1 MRGVAAMTE
10 YSVTYGF
17 VGLDTPDANRA
28 TKIID
33 EVVRAAVHEGCIVE
47 SFLAYVELLPE
58 YQDVPRDHVVD
69 GIEGYISRM
78 EMEKQRRW
86 GLLKWRKQ
94 DVARVQDPQHKQAS
108 YEPARVVKDRSC
120 LVVVGTHQ
128 FCATVARAH
137 TKDIPEMR
145 EFNEDLQYRL
155 HFLEERRH
163 EDELGE
169 SYDGF
174 LMASTD
180 HMHAAECVNYFG
192 ERALEIIVHTRANTS
207 RSLGALLAA
216 RRDQAGEED

>member
-1 MRGVAAMTE
+1 MSD

-33 EVVRAAVHEGCIVE
+33 EVVRAALHEGCAVE

-58 YQDVPRDHVVD
+58 YENIPRDHSVD
-69 GIEGYISRM
+69 GIGGYIARM
-78 EMEKQRRW
+78 EIEKQRSW
-86 GLLKWRKQ
+86 GLMKWRKQ
-94 DVARVQDPQHKQAS
+94 DIARVQDPKHKQAS
-108 YEPARVVKDRSC
+108 YEPERVVRDKSC

-145 EFNEDLQYRL
+145 EFNEDLQFRL
-155 HFLEERRH
+155 HFVEELRH

-169 SYDGF
+169 SYEGL
-174 LMASTD
+174 LMANTD
-180 HMHAAECVNYFG
+180 HMWAAECVNYFG
-192 ERALEIIVHTRANTS
+192 ERALGIIVHTRANTS
-207 RSLGALLAA
+207 HSLGALLAA
-216 RRDQAGEED
+216 RRERSGEED